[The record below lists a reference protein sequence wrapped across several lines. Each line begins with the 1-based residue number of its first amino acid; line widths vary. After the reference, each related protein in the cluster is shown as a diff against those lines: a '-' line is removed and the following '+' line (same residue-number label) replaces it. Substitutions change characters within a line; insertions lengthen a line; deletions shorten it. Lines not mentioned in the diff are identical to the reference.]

1 MLNMYILYS
10 HFPIACS
17 FSSVINPIIFS
28 ISAHSSISY
37 SLTRMHTHEWEI
49 KELPTS
55 SYTGGEYLSIII
67 INVIPYSSDYPLLY
81 IPRYGNQVAFMA
93 YISTLMGISVPC
105 ELCLTYLAVS
115 CIPLWPIYPHLW
127 VYLSP
132 ALHTWLF
139 HVSQE

>member
-1 MLNMYILYS
+1 
-10 HFPIACS
+10 
-17 FSSVINPIIFS
+17 
-28 ISAHSSISY
+28 
-37 SLTRMHTHEWEI
+37 MHTHEWEI

-67 INVIPYSSDYPLLY
+67 KNVIPYSSDYPLLY

-115 CIPLWPIYPHLW
+115 CIPFMAYISTLMGISVPCLT
-127 VYLSP
+127 YL
-132 ALHTWLF
+132 A
-139 HVSQE
+139 VSCVPRVAFRSASSE